1 VQGDE
6 TSIKRGQT
14 AQWDI
19 DVWAE
24 NGNVPKAALKL
35 TATPSS
41 LSPKFTVAG
50 NGDGSA
56 KTSLG
61 TMDSGSTKTELRAQV
76 KVPSTATS
84 VDSVKLTVTGSGTGI
99 SKGPVAA
106 VSIKVTAAATAPAGT
121 TGASAGTSTSTSTSP
136 SPSTTPSVAVLPAT
150 GLPYL
155 STTGTSALGAPG
167 LSSLS
172 PGGNASGLFP
182 TLNPAGTGTGTGTGS
197 GQGTEKAR
205 AMSDTTPLPG
215 DASVAGA
222 QFAGLGALAL
232 ASILAVTRLSVRRRS
247 TTGKPSANGRQ

>member
-6 TSIKRGQT
+6 TSIKRGQA

-24 NGNVPKAALKL
+24 NGNVPKAGLKL
-35 TATPSS
+35 TSTPSS
-41 LSPKFTVAG
+41 LPPKFTVAG
-50 NGDGSA
+50 NGDGSE

-121 TGASAGTSTSTSTSP
+121 TGASAGTSTSTSP

-182 TLNPAGTGTGTGTGS
+182 TLNPAGTGTGS

>member
-1 VQGDE
+1 MQGDE

-14 AQWDI
+14 AQWNI
-19 DVWAE
+19 EVWAE
-24 NGNVPKAALKL
+24 KSNVSNTQLKL
-35 TATPSS
+35 TAAPSS
-41 LSPKFTVAG
+41 LSPKFTFG
-50 NGDGSA
+50 GKKDGSA
-56 KTSLG
+56 TNSLE
-61 TMDSGSTKTELRAQV
+61 TVDSGSTKTELQAQV

-84 VDSVKLTVTGSGTGI
+84 VDSVKLTVTGSGTDI

-106 VSIKVTAAATAPAGT
+106 VSIKVTAAATASAGT
-121 TGASAGTSTSTSTSP
+121 TGASAGTSTST
-136 SPSTTPSVAVLPAT
+136 TPSVAALPAT
-150 GLPYL
+150 SLPYL

-182 TLNPAGTGTGTGTGS
+182 TLNPADSGN

-205 AMSDTTPLPG
+205 AMSDTTALPG

>member
-121 TGASAGTSTSTSTSP
+121 TGASAGTSTSTS
-136 SPSTTPSVAVLPAT
+136 PSTTPSVAVLPAT
-150 GLPYL
+150 NLPYL

-182 TLNPAGTGTGTGTGS
+182 TLNPAGTGTGTGS

>member
-1 VQGDE
+1 VKSDE

-24 NGNVPKAALKL
+24 NGNVARAALKL

-56 KTSLG
+56 QTSLG
-61 TMDSGSTKTELRAQV
+61 TMDSTSTKTELRAQV

-106 VSIKVTAAATAPAGT
+106 VSIKVTAAATASAGT
-121 TGASAGTSTSTSTSP
+121 TSASAGTSTS
-136 SPSTTPSVAVLPAT
+136 PSTAPSVAVLPAT
-150 GLPYL
+150 NLPYL

-182 TLNPAGTGTGTGTGS
+182 TLSPADTSTAGGR
-197 GQGTEKAR
+197 GTEKAQP
-205 AMSDTTPLPG
+205 MSDTTALPG
-215 DASVAGA
+215 DASVTGA

-247 TTGKPSANGRQ
+247 TGKPPANGRQ